1 MYLGCHYPRVGVSK
15 RGYSSRPVCMCV
27 CVCVV
32 SRSQTLH
39 PFLLIMTAGGE
50 SGGLSYTKL
59 FPEVRREL
67 GSPTQI
73 MHYSL
78 ILQFMK
84 IIRNERRGRRYG

>member
-1 MYLGCHYPRVGVSK
+1 MGNTPKLEGHIAHQNWLACISHQPL
-15 RGYSSRPVCMCV
+15 
-27 CVCVV
+27 V

-67 GSPTQI
+67 GSQSWITQ
-73 MHYSL
+73 SC
-78 ILQFMK
+78 
-84 IIRNERRGRRYG
+84 